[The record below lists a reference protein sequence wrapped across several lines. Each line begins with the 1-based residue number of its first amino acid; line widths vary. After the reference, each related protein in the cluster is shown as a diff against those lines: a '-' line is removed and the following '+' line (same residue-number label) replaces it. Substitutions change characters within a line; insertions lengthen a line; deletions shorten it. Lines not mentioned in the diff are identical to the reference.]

1 MKLAERADLRALAQK
16 WLSVPADKGANAGS
30 KVTSL
35 VGGMVSGADSIDD
48 MVVLHHGGMRK
59 LFTAC
64 YAPSMLGS
72 FRRQFTFGH
81 VRQLDAVASRFLRN
95 LTDEAPLLTKDDADE
110 YVFLDV
116 DDTIIQVHGHP
127 KQGSGYG
134 YSGVRGINALLA
146 TVKTSTS
153 APIIIGQRLRRG
165 ASGSRRGA
173 TQLISDALAATHR
186 LAGMKDAGVLSHAD
200 SAYYGYAAINAA
212 ITDEASRTWIDAA
225 AIPRLQPGAAART
238 VVQLKSLSDGLTAKE
253 QQLAEALSANA
264 SLRRTPRWPQAALRS
279 SERSEW
285 RARTPREIAP
295 EQPAHCRHL
304 EAARHDVGRNCP
316 ACESNPF
323 LPGCSARPVA

>member
-16 WLSVPADKGANAGS
+16 WLSVPTDKGANAGS

-116 DDTIIQVHGHP
+116 DDTII
-127 KQGSGYG
+127 
-134 YSGVRGINALLA
+134 
-146 TVKTSTS
+146 
-153 APIIIGQRLRRG
+153 IGQRLRRG
-165 ASGSRRGA
+165 ASGSPRGA

-186 LAGMKDAGVLSHAD
+186 LAGMKGAGVLSHAD

-238 VVQLKSLSDGLTAKE
+238 VVQLKSLSDELTAKE

-264 SLRRTPRWPQAALRS
+264 SLRRTPRRPQAALRS
-279 SERSEW
+279 SEHSEW
-285 RARTPREIAP
+285 RASSPREIAP
-295 EQPAHCRHL
+295 EQPAHCRYL
-304 EAARHDVGRNCP
+304 EAARHDVRRNCP

-323 LPGCSARPVA
+323 LP